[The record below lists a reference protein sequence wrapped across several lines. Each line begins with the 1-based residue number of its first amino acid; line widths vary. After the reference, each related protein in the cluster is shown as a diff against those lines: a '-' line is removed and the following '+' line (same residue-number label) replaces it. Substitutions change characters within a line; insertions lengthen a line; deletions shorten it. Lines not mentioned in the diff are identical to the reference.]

1 MGHGKAPKGCGY
13 VFCNER
19 KNRFDTY
26 GLWAMLRCPG
36 RKSYFSD
43 LLFSGPRP
51 GCVWRYRL
59 CLYWQRRRWRIFHH
73 ERLACFL
80 LVGFSLFLRS
90 IDANEAA
97 PAVKNQVAAS
107 DMASADVAASQAD
120 SAVNLSRWYGNLG
133 QSDADLESLE
143 EFQFISYLL
152 KKEDK

>member
-1 MGHGKAPKGCGY
+1 MRDSIDFSKMERITPREDSWDKVCARLDKAEK
-13 VFCNER
+13 ER
-19 KNRFDTY
+19 TLK
-26 GLWAMLRCPG
+26 
-36 RKSYFSD
+36 FSF
-43 LLFSGPRP
+43 FSAIP
-51 GCVWRYRL
+51 
-59 CLYWQRRRWRIFHH
+59 I
-73 ERLACFL
+73 AASFL

-90 IDANEAA
+90 IDAQETA

-133 QSDADLESLE
+133 QSDADLESLD

>member
-1 MGHGKAPKGCGY
+1 MRDSIDFSKMERITPREDSWDKVCARLDKAEK
-13 VFCNER
+13 ER
-19 KNRFDTY
+19 TLK
-26 GLWAMLRCPG
+26 
-36 RKSYFSD
+36 FSF
-43 LLFSGPRP
+43 FSTIP
-51 GCVWRYRL
+51 
-59 CLYWQRRRWRIFHH
+59 I
-73 ERLACFL
+73 AASFL

-90 IDANEAA
+90 MDANETA

-120 SAVNLSRWYGNLG
+120 SAVNLSNWYSNLG

>member
-1 MGHGKAPKGCGY
+1 MRDSIDFSKMERITPREDSWDKVCARLDKAEK
-13 VFCNER
+13 ER
-19 KNRFDTY
+19 TLK
-26 GLWAMLRCPG
+26 
-36 RKSYFSD
+36 FSF
-43 LLFSGPRP
+43 FSAIP
-51 GCVWRYRL
+51 
-59 CLYWQRRRWRIFHH
+59 I
-73 ERLACFL
+73 AASFL

-90 IDANEAA
+90 IDANETA